1 MDDLEYNYIDSDSDK
16 ENSKSQ
22 IELINDFL
30 FFESYN
36 IVLLKEELKRRFSL
50 ISPFFLDYI
59 EVYHLS
65 DFIISL
71 LFTNDFKSK
80 NYNLDYIET
89 FKSIYNNELNI
100 SYSIISQFLI
110 KFIKVKLDF
119 EKWVLFSIRYSS
131 NF

>member
-1 MDDLEYNYIDSDSDK
+1 MDEINIESDSDK

-22 IELINDFL
+22 NELINDFL

-36 IVLLKEELKRRFSL
+36 IVLLKEDLKHCFSI

-71 LFTNDFKSK
+71 LFKVDLKLK
-80 NYNLDYIET
+80 EYNLDYIDS
-89 FKSIYNNELNI
+89 FKYTYNNELNV
-100 SYSIISQFLI
+100 SYNIINKYLL
-110 KFIKVKLDF
+110 KFTKIKLDF
-119 EKWVLFSIRYSS
+119 KTWVLFCITYS
-131 NF
+131 NLHVI